1 MSVTVVVDTDVMD
14 IVDKMLCD
22 SDQEV
27 VCLRPWEVCQVV
39 DRSSSNFRFKRASN
53 SDVNDL
59 ASVIYANEDNATFA
73 IIIICIIIIFALMAY
88 AVILK
93 RENGR
98 LKRKLQEKGTI
109 EHRSQTNLDDE
120 RKEDV
125 ADMVV
130 IIENS

>member
-1 MSVTVVVDTDVMD
+1 MGVL
-14 IVDKMLCD
+14 DKMLCD

-27 VCLRPWEVCQVV
+27 VCLRPWEVCQLVHK
-39 DRSSSNFRFKRASN
+39 SSSNFRVKRASI
-53 SDVNDL
+53 SDDNDL
-59 ASVIYANEDNATFA
+59 ASVIYANDDNSTFA
-73 IIIICIIIIFALMAY
+73 IIIICIIIIFSLLVY

-93 RENGR
+93 IENGR
-98 LKRKLQEKGTI
+98 LKRKIQEKGTI
-109 EHRSQTNLDDE
+109 KHRSQNNIDYE

>member
-1 MSVTVVVDTDVMD
+1 MD

-39 DRSSSNFRFKRASN
+39 DRSSSNFRFKRASS
-53 SDVNDL
+53 SDDNDL
-59 ASVIYANEDNATFA
+59 ASVIYTNDDTSTFA
-73 IIIICIIIIFALMAY
+73 IIIICIIIIFALLAY

-109 EHRSQTNLDDE
+109 LHRSQNNFDDE
-120 RKEDV
+120 RKGDV

-130 IIENS
+130 THRVSWGKSIA